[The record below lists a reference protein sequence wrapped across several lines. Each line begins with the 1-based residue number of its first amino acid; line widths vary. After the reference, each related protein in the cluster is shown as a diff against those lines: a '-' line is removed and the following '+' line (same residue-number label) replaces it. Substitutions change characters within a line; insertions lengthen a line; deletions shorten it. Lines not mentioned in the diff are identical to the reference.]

1 MRSRYRLARSA
12 RRNLQQISDYWVMAA
27 GEEAALRI
35 VTGILETIAALAEH
49 PLAGIAAQQFGT
61 SVRRFPTGKYMIYYR
76 AVRSTAIEI
85 LHVFHGARDQRK
97 AWREQDPGSTFK
109 S

>member
-12 RRNLQQISDYWVMAA
+12 RRNLQQISDYWVNEA
-27 GEEAALRI
+27 GEEVALRI
-35 VTGILETIAALAEH
+35 VTGILEPIAALAEH
-49 PLAGIAAQQFGT
+49 PRAGLAAEQFGA
-61 SVRRFPTGKYMIYYR
+61 SVRKFPAGRYMIYYR
-76 AVRSTAIEI
+76 PSRSNRIEI

-97 AWREQDPGSTFK
+97 AWRDEAPASPLT